1 MQIWKKIGAGLS
13 SFWLGFLMLG
23 SKQYIGFLEINF
35 SSNFNAGF
43 LRALSNLT
51 SEFVTTALVGLCV
64 IWTLAYIFR
73 DNIDAK
79 FDKSGE

>member
-1 MQIWKKIGAGLS
+1 MQMWKKIGAGLS
-13 SFWLGFLMLG
+13 SFWLGFLTLG
-23 SKQYIGFLEINF
+23 SKQYIDFLGIDF
-35 SSNFNAGF
+35 SSNFSAGF

-64 IWTLAYIFR
+64 IWTLTYIFR
-73 DNIDAK
+73 ENIEAK